1 MLEMAA
7 ALEPRSGAIVD
18 SLGWARYR
26 VHQYQDA
33 LRDLEHAVT
42 LAPADAEVNSHLGDV
57 YWRLGRQL
65 EARFQWQRVL
75 TLDPDPK
82 IKAAAQLKL
91 AQGLGPET
99 ALKTPP
105 AVAEGAPTP

>member
-26 VHQYQDA
+26 VHQYHDA
-33 LRDLEHAVT
+33 LRDLENAVS
-42 LAPADAEVNSHLGDV
+42 LEPADPEVNSHLGDV

-82 IKAAAQLKL
+82 IKASAQLKL

-99 ALKTPP
+99 GPNPP
-105 AVAEGAPTP
+105 SAAAEGAPTP